1 MIDNNNA
8 ARTAMAQAF
17 GTAKGVKDT
26 QDNEQ
31 RGMPPDLRPGE
42 SMANWA
48 LRKQQEAK
56 PTARKR

>member
-1 MIDNNNA
+1 MIDNNNV

-17 GTAKGVKDT
+17 GKVKSPKDAAVHA
-26 QDNEQ
+26 Q
-31 RGMPPDLRPGE
+31 RGLPPDLRPGE